1 MPMTLRLSDEV
12 ESRFREAAAEAG
24 LSMNGA
30 AETAI
35 AEWIE
40 RQARDHVRSVAEGI
54 AERHARLMTRLG
66 E

>member
-1 MPMTLRLSDEV
+1 MAMTLRMNEDV
-12 ESRFREAAAEAG
+12 EDRFREAAAEAG

-30 AETAI
+30 AEAAI
-35 AEWIE
+35 IEWME

-54 AERHARLMTRLG
+54 ADRHARLMTRLG

>member
-1 MPMTLRLSDEV
+1 MAMTLRLSEDV
-12 ESRFREAAAEAG
+12 ENRFREAAEAAG

-35 AEWIE
+35 AEWME
-40 RQARDHVRSVAEGI
+40 RRGRDHVRSVAEGI
-54 AERHARLMTRLG
+54 AERHAKLMTRLG

>member
-1 MPMTLRLSDEV
+1 MAMTLRLSDEV
-12 ESRFREAAAEAG
+12 ETRFREAAAEAG

-35 AEWIE
+35 AEWME

-54 AERHARLMTRLG
+54 AARHAKLMTRLG

>member
-1 MPMTLRLSDEV
+1 MAMTLRLSDEV
-12 ESRFREAAAEAG
+12 ESRFREAAAKAG

-35 AEWIE
+35 AEWME

-54 AERHARLMTRLG
+54 ASRHAKLMKRLG